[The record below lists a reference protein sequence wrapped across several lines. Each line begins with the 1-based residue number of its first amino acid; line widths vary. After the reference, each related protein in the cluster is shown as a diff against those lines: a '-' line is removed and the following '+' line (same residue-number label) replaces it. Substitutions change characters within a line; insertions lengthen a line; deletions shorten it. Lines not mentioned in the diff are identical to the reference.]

1 MFCRKCGTEN
11 PDDARF
17 CSNCGEQMSSGISMD
32 NGQQEN
38 PTPPPMGQPVQM
50 PSHKPKGKRNGAV
63 VAIVAVVVVALIA
76 SAVFFTRVIGIGG
89 RSYEDTIDEMVEA
102 VNDAD
107 IEAFLNLVPKK
118 VIIHMLE
125 QEGYTGSKKELLEQ
139 AQELLQNEWNNS
151 QGSALIS
158 EAIDVDYEI
167 LDAEDIKGDDLK
179 SLKKEYKEAGVRVSA
194 AKNVSVK
201 FTIDA
206 FGFSQDMIQNVPLIK
221 VRGSWYLDV
230 ESLGM
235 L

>member
-11 PDDARF
+11 PNDARF
-17 CSNCGEQMSSGISMD
+17 CSNCGTPMSSGVAMD
-32 NGQQEN
+32 NGQSEN
-38 PTPPPMGQPVQM
+38 PTSTAERPEPMPR
-50 PSHKPKGKRNGAV
+50 KPKGKHSGV
-63 VAIVAVVVVALIA
+63 IIAIVAVLVVSLIA

-107 IEAFLNLVPKK
+107 IEAFLKLIPKE
-118 VIIHMLE
+118 VIIHVLE

-151 QGSALIS
+151 QGSTLIS
-158 EAIDVDYEI
+158 EAVDVDYEI
-167 LDAEDIKGDDLK
+167 LDAEDVKGDALD
-179 SLKKEYKEAGVRVSA
+179 SLKEEYKAAGVRVSA
-194 AKNVSVK
+194 AKNVSVR
-201 FTIDA
+201 FTIEA
-206 FGFSQDMIQNVPLIK
+206 FGFSQDTIQNVPLIK

-230 ESLGM
+230 ESLGV